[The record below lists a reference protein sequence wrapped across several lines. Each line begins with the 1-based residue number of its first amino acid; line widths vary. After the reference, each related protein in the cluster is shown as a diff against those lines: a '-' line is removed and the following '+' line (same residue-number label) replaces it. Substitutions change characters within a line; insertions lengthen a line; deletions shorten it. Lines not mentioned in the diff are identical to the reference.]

1 MAGLARAA
9 QGAGAARVRLVPKA
23 EPQDEAA
30 QVARQ
35 DAVADFGLKP
45 LMSRRE
51 AEILFEID
59 GAQTG
64 ESLGWKMYFVES
76 LVEYLVFGSRPTGRI
91 SEDDAKWL
99 LSLVGEDWSPSVPAL
114 MRALVLQ
121 AEDLPQGLIA
131 FAMRCGAMRTT
142 ASSLV

>member
-1 MAGLARAA
+1 MSAQALAAP
-9 QGAGAARVRLVPKA
+9 AARLQLVPKGEA
-23 EPQDEAA
+23 VRAADEPGID
-30 QVARQ
+30 VS
-35 DAVADFGLKP
+35 FKLP
-45 LMSRRE
+45 MTRRE

-64 ESLGWKMYFVES
+64 QSSAWKTFFVET
-76 LVEYLVFGSRPTGRI
+76 LLEHLVFASRPTGRI
-91 SEDDAKWL
+91 SNEDASWL

-121 AEDLPQGLIA
+121 AEDVPQSLIA
-131 FAMRCGAMRTT
+131 FAMRCGAMRCG